1 MSDLFLAETDL
12 ARASAGIADG
22 EHHDRMSFAT
32 VALGAA
38 FGVTDDSLEEGA
50 AEDVRG
56 AGKTRDEAIAIVD
69 GGLCGLWRSCTCRQ
83 SDRLK

>member
-1 MSDLFLAETDL
+1 MSGLFLAETDL

-22 EHHDRMSFAT
+22 ENGNRMSFAT

-38 FGVTDDSLEEGA
+38 LGVTDDSSEEGA

-56 AGKTRDEAIAIVD
+56 TGKTRDEAIAIAD
-69 GGLCGLWRSCTCRQ
+69 GGFVFHYN
-83 SDRLK
+83 K